1 MDHFVGHLLMPKSLE
16 ADQQDSSLLHVR
28 SSMFHRI
35 TFRLVWAQ
43 TPYRR
48 RNPLSRLG
56 FLHAQSMYRVL
67 SILSRSRYTDSMG
80 K

>member
-16 ADQQDSSLLHVR
+16 ADQQDSSLLHIR

-35 TFRLVWAQ
+35 TVRLVWPQ
-43 TPYRR
+43 TPYSR

-56 FLHAQSMYRVL
+56 LLYAQSMYRVL
-67 SILSRSRYTDSMG
+67 SILPRSRHSDSMG